1 MPTMSILQVICLVH
15 EIAKIILM
23 AENRVGL
30 SMNMTFLFL
39 LFFLNFHTNAWLS
52 QKKKKNPYNNSDD
65 LKKII

>member
-23 AENRVGL
+23 GENRVGL

-52 QKKKKNPYNNSDD
+52 QKKKKS
-65 LKKII
+65 I